1 MTLRIRDRFFFVV
14 PFFRIFGAFKAES
27 FGQDR
32 WGLDPTILTPF
43 LNYRGFFL

>member
-1 MTLRIRDRFFFVV
+1 MRIRDRFFFVV

-32 WGLDPTILTPF
+32 RDQTLYDLDTFFELWS
-43 LNYRGFFL
+43 FFL